1 MRPFTKYDN
10 SMIQE
15 FLNCPRKF
23 FLRYGLHLTSKDKSN
38 KFKAEFGSAIHCGLQ
53 TYYEGGTLE
62 ECKRSFTEY
71 WLPYEGD
78 DPKGIRNL
86 LKGLTIIEDYIK
98 KHPIEKE
105 NWTVVYTKGAELEI
119 AVDISCEETGEVLF
133 IGKVDLAI
141 RDKGTKILAP
151 LDHKTTG
158 WSGFLTIKPNH
169 QLAGYSYSLQ
179 EMTGEEVDG
188 GFINQ
193 IYFTKHQ
200 IKYTR
205 EKASFDSSYLME
217 EWLRDIRRVI
227 KWIKECFSTDFFP
240 KNTGACSQFG
250 GCEFLYLCKHSQASP
265 LYPSLLSTLYEEDK
279 WEPYPGARLEESF
292 DAKASLR

>member
-1 MRPFTKYDN
+1 MRPLTKYDN
-10 SMIQE
+10 SMIRE
-15 FLNCPRKF
+15 FQACPRKF
-23 FLRYGLHLTSKDKSN
+23 YLRYALHLKTKDKSN
-38 KFKAEFGSAIHCGLQ
+38 RFKAEFGSAIHAGLQ
-53 TYYEGGTLE
+53 KYYDNGTLE
-62 ECKRSFTEY
+62 QCKVAFTEY
-71 WLPYEGD
+71 WLPYEGH

-98 KHPIEKE
+98 LHPIEKE
-105 NWTVVYTKGAELEI
+105 NWEVAYAKGAELEI

-141 RDKGTKILAP
+141 RDKLTRILSP

-158 WSGFLTIKPNH
+158 WSGFLTTKPNH

-188 GFINQ
+188 GILNQ

-205 EKASFDSSYLME
+205 EKASFNKAYLKE

-240 KNTGACSQFG
+240 KNTDNCSQYG
-250 GCEFLYLCKHSQASP
+250 GCEFLYICKNSQSSSI
-265 LYPSLLSTLYEEDK
+265 YPSLLATLYEEDK
-279 WEPYPGARLEESF
+279 WEPYPGARDEEGVG
-292 DAKASLR
+292 DI